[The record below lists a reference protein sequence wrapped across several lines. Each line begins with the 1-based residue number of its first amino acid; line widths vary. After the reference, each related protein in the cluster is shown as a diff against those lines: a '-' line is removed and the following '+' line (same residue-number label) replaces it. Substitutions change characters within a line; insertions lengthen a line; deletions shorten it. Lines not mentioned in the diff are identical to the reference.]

1 MSCEYVNTYWSD
13 QLTWYDTLAIHSPA
27 SGGVTTAAGAG
38 STGNVGK
45 EKEASRKVR
54 GQLKIMSDVVSV
66 GNFIVSFSCSG
77 QGRVIAVRGRV

>member
-1 MSCEYVNTYWSD
+1 MV
-13 QLTWYDTLAIHSPA
+13 YDMLAIHSPA

-54 GQLKIMSDVVSV
+54 GQLQIMSAV